1 MAFFFLSFC
10 GDKCLSSWG
19 YKYCHSMAFFLFVI
33 LGVGCCLDHFSLS
46 SWGLTP
52 GSRYINL
59 FASANSNLIC
69 VVYKIY
75 GHYKFVR
82 ALHGILM
89 TWTPWS
95 SHGVTGWRWSSH
107 RKTHQCPPPL
117 FMGAGGVSCFA
128 RRGVGKSR
136 VTSYELPVTPKR
148 TTQRQWG
155 FWGNVLKHY

>member
-1 MAFFFLSFC
+1 MAFFFLSFHGVLSLCHPGC
-10 GDKCLSSWG
+10 GAL
-19 YKYCHSMAFFLFVI
+19 Y
-33 LGVGCCLDHFSLS
+33 SLS

-95 SHGVTGWRWSSH
+95 SHGVTGRQGSYRNGKHTNAH
-107 RKTHQCPPPL
+107 RPCL
-117 FMGAGGVSCFA
+117 WGRGVSCFA